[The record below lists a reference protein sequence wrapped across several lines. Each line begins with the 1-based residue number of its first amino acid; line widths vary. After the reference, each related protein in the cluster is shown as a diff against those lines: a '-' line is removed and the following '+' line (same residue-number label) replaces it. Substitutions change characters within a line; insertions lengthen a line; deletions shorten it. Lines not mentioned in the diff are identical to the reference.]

1 MCSGATRRVTPFDGN
16 PYAAYYGIRIVAGI
30 AGRFF
35 DLAAFSEKTVFEG
48 GKAVYSGSIAGH
60 GYELKVYARTK
71 LPAVEYR
78 LKFDGISPTCM
89 LIKEQSADM
98 TAENKGGV

>member
-1 MCSGATRRVTPFDGN
+1 MAGYAAGTVVTHKTLGFVFWRNARECRVTPFDGN

-35 DLAAFSEKTVFEG
+35 DLAAFAEKTVFAG

-60 GYELKVYARTK
+60 GYEL
-71 LPAVEYR
+71 
-78 LKFDGISPTCM
+78 
-89 LIKEQSADM
+89 
-98 TAENKGGV
+98 